1 MPDFKKMAKELVNFV
16 PKLPYISEKERHEEA
31 IRILEEKRRLTRIPE
46 SERAAHQEL
55 SRLLLITGTMLVSV
69 DKQKRQQ
76 MIEELALALFHE
88 GHPMK
93 ISKDVV
99 AVLRSG
105 MNCKHLTS
113 GNYQVHEYGDKVVY
127 SYWGCQL
134 VEVQT
139 AERRLIILAEPAV
152 ATASR
157 FIKTVMKAYEA
168 GPPKHLM
175 AKEQYDIPAAIRP
188 LEETLGV

>member
-127 SYWGCQL
+127 SYWGSQL
-134 VEVQT
+134 VEVDIKN
-139 AERRLIILAEPAV
+139 RRLTLLAEPAV
-152 ATASR
+152 VTASR
-157 FIKTVMKAYEA
+157 FMKTVMKAYEVE
-168 GPPKHLM
+168 PPKSLE
-175 AKEQYDIPAAIRP
+175 KDGQFDIPKAIRP
-188 LEETLGV
+188 IEETLGV